1 MVDNM
6 EQLGF
11 FSNSKNEPLAYKY
24 RPKVFDD
31 FIGQEQPISVLKK
44 LIENNEMIN
53 TIIFGP
59 PGVGKT
65 TFAKLIANHLDYE
78 FEYLNAIKSGVS
90 DIKGISNKAKE
101 TLGLTG
107 KKTILLF
114 DEIHRFNKSQQDSL
128 LQDLEDGN
136 IVLIG
141 STTENPYYSLNRALI
156 SRCLVV
162 EFKKLSKENI
172 ESIVKRIAKLEN
184 ISIDDEIME
193 YIHSV
198 SSGDARSAINI
209 LEVLSKTD
217 INAVKQGLT
226 IARSYDDSDKYDR
239 ISAMIKSIRGSDEN
253 AAVYWLSSMLIDGED
268 PMYIARRLVILA
280 SEDIGLANPNA
291 LKLAVAAMHAVEK
304 IGMPECRIILSEC
317 AIYLALSPKSNS
329 AYIAVNNA
337 FKNITE
343 NGVQKVPFHLTKAGA
358 FKYKYPHDYENH
370 YVKQKYMEK
379 EIKLYEPCDNKIE
392 KALKE
397 NKNGK

>member
-11 FSNSKNEPLAYKY
+11 FSNSTNKPLAYKY
-24 RPKVFDD
+24 RPKVFAD
-31 FIGQEQPISVLKK
+31 FIGQEQAVSVLKK

-78 FEYLNAIKSGVS
+78 FKYLNAIKSGVS
-90 DIKGISNKAKE
+90 DIKEISNKAKE

-226 IARSYDDSDKYDR
+226 IARSYDDNDKYDR

-268 PMYIARRLVILA
+268 PMYIARRLVISA

-291 LKLAVAAMHAVEK
+291 LKLAVSAMHAVEK

-329 AYIAVNNA
+329 AYLAVNNA

-358 FKYKYPHDYENH
+358 SKYKYPHDYENH

-379 EIKLYEPCDNKIE
+379 EIKFYKPCDNKIE
-392 KALKE
+392 RALKE

>member
-1 MVDNM
+1 M

-11 FSNSKNEPLAYKY
+11 FSNDINKPLAYKY
-24 RPKVFDD
+24 RPKVFTD
-31 FIGQEQPISVLKK
+31 FIGQEKAVSVLKK
-44 LIENNEMIN
+44 LIEKNEMIN
-53 TIIFGP
+53 TVIFGP

-65 TFAKLIANHLDYE
+65 TFAKLIASTLDYN

-90 DIKGISNKAKE
+90 DIKEVLKKAKE
-101 TLGLTG
+101 TLLLSG

-114 DEIHRFNKSQQDSL
+114 DEIHRFSKSQQDSL

-136 IVLIG
+136 IILIG
-141 STTENPYYSLNRALI
+141 STTENPYYSLNKAII

-172 ESIVKRIAKLEN
+172 ENIVRRIAKLEN
-184 ISIDDEIME
+184 ISIDDEIIQ
-193 YIHSV
+193 YIQDV
-198 SSGDARSAINI
+198 CSGDARSAINI

-217 INAVKQGLT
+217 INSVKQGLT
-226 IARSYDDSDKYDR
+226 ISRSYDNDDKYDR

-253 AAVYWLSSMLIDGED
+253 SAVYWLSSMLIDGED
-268 PMYIARRLVILA
+268 PMYIARRLVIAA

-291 LKLAVAAMHAVEK
+291 LKIAVSTMQAVEK

-317 AIYLALSPKSNS
+317 TIYLSLSPKSNS
-329 AYIAVNNA
+329 AYVAVNKA
-337 FKNITE
+337 FDNISE

-358 FKYKYPHDYENH
+358 SKYKYPHNYENH
-370 YVKQKYMEK
+370 YVNQKYMEK

-392 KALKE
+392 RALKE

>member
-1 MVDNM
+1 M

-11 FSNSKNEPLAYKY
+11 FSSEKNKPLAYKY
-24 RPKVFDD
+24 RPKVFAD
-31 FIGQEQPISVLKK
+31 FIGQEKAISVLKK

-65 TFAKLIANHLDYE
+65 TFAKLIANQIDYN

-90 DIKGISNKAKE
+90 DIKEISRKAKE
-101 TLGLTG
+101 ELLLTG

-114 DEIHRFNKSQQDSL
+114 DEIHKFNKSQQDSL

-136 IVLIG
+136 IILIG
-141 STTENPYYSLNRALI
+141 STTENPYYSLNKAII

-172 ESIVKRIAKLEN
+172 ENIIKRIAKLEN
-184 ISIDDEIME
+184 INIDDEIME

-198 SSGDARSAINI
+198 CAGDARSAINI
-209 LEVLSKTD
+209 LEVLAKTD
-217 INAVKQGLT
+217 IDAVKQGLT
-226 IARSYDDSDKYDR
+226 IARAYDDSDKYDR

-253 AAVYWLSSMLIDGED
+253 SAVYWLSSMLIDGED
-268 PMYIARRLVILA
+268 PMYIARRLVISA

-291 LKLAVAAMHAVEK
+291 LKLAVAAMQAVEK
-304 IGMPECRIILSEC
+304 IGMPECRIILSQC

-329 AYIAVNNA
+329 AYLAVNKA
-337 FKNITE
+337 FENINTE
-343 NGVQKVPFHLTKAGA
+343 GVQKVPFHLTKAGA
-358 FKYKYPHDYENH
+358 TKYKYPHDYENH
-370 YVKQKYMEK
+370 YVNQKYMEK
-379 EIKLYEPCDNKIE
+379 EIKLYEPCNNKIE

-397 NKNGK
+397 NKYGK